1 MPRIAYMVSRYPFVS
16 HVFILREV
24 EALRRAG
31 VAIDTF
37 TVRRPDRTDL
47 RSEADREADATTFA
61 ILPAPLGDLV
71 ASHLRALVTRPRSY
85 LSALRTAVTLRG
97 PGSRAGLWQL
107 FYFGEAARLW
117 NECRSRGIHHIH
129 AHHANVASDVALL
142 AARIGGPR
150 WSWSFTMHGSTEFF
164 DVREHRLAEKTARA
178 RFVVC
183 VSDHGRSQLMTHVG
197 PAHWEKLRVIHC
209 GIDPD
214 RFPLVDRRER
224 SGELEL
230 LTVGRLVPV
239 KGQQLLIEALAAQ
252 AAHGLRL
259 TLTIVGDGP
268 SLADL
273 QALAAHHGIAERVR
287 FAGAVGQQEIGGYYE
302 RADAFVLPSFA
313 EGIPVVLMEAMATGM
328 PVIASRITG
337 IPELVDD
344 GRSGLL
350 VTPGRLDQLVRAL
363 ADLAA
368 LGAERRHAIGT
379 AGHAKVVAEFS
390 IDGAARRLKATFAE
404 FGRAPDAISAKA
416 AH

>member
-1 MPRIAYMVSRYPFVS
+1 MRLAYIVSRYPFVS

-24 EALRRAG
+24 QALRRAG

-37 TVRRPDRTDL
+37 TVRRPDREDL
-47 RSEADREADATTFA
+47 RSDDDREADARTFA
-61 ILPAPLGDLV
+61 ILPAPPAELL
-71 ASHLRALVTRPRSY
+71 AAHLRALLTRPGRY
-85 LSALRTAVTLRG
+85 LSALRTAIALRG
-97 PGSRAGLWQL
+97 PGARAGLWQL

-117 NECRSRGIHHIH
+117 NECRRRGIRHIH
-129 AHHANVASDVALL
+129 AHHANVAADVALL

-164 DVREHRLAEKTARA
+164 DVREHRLAQKSERA

-197 PAHWEKLRVIHC
+197 PEHWDKLRVVHC
-209 GIDPD
+209 GVDPD
-214 RFPLVDRRER
+214 RFPAVDRRDR

-239 KGQQLLIEALAAQ
+239 KGQGLLIEALAALG
-252 AAHGLRL
+252 ADGVGGACRARP

-268 SLADL
+268 SLAGL
-273 QALAAHHGIAERVR
+273 RALSARLGVADRVR
-287 FAGAVGQQEIGGYYE
+287 FAGAVGQHEIGGYYE
-302 RADAFVLPSFA
+302 RADAFLLPSFA

-337 IPELVDD
+337 IPELVED

-350 VTPGRLDQLVRAL
+350 VTPGRLDQLIEAL
-363 ADLAA
+363 ATLTGYD
-368 LGAERRHAIGT
+368 AERRHALGS
-379 AGHAKVVAEFS
+379 AGRAKVVAEFS
-390 IDGAARRLKATFAE
+390 IEDTARQLQRTFAA
-404 FGRAPDAISAKA
+404 FGAGGRPD
-416 AH
+416 